1 MVLVS
6 LTSGA
11 HAVWQPPR
19 TPANEPCPAALVHL
33 IEYIRA
39 EANLTSAKM
48 VAAIERAGVRAV
60 DLEPWAD
67 FDHPAEDS
75 YGRKM
80 IYEDGTFEAMAMSW
94 VPGDV
99 SAIHDHG
106 TDMYHGCV
114 KVFGNFEHT
123 TYATDGVTLKM
134 LTAEALRAGD
144 SIAVEHGLIHQMAN
158 GDNGRYMS
166 LHVYARPRWVAER
179 GVTDDTRIFV
189 PRAHRINIVNGG
201 AFLAGPSR
209 EVRSSTPGLL
219 ADFATTVRDRMFT
232 TKRVQRAN
240 AAGAMIE
247 GESASALLAD
257 LFSARLSHAH
267 LLDELAQHVTATDHH
282 ADSTWWDALHATARR
297 WAAFDVETKAATN
310 QRADSFADYAQMYD
324 ELIGLPCLANFMARF
339 IADFFDKHVR
349 DPANTKLLSIG
360 CGTGLVEE
368 HMIKAHGVRRDNLL
382 GFDFSAAQVAEAQ
395 KRGLH
400 ARVGDCLEMRP
411 ELYGEHDVAFAGLN
425 VFHYLPAER
434 MGEAI
439 ERAASVLK
447 VGGYFFGDFITPD
460 HIRWYPNVMYGA
472 DKRIVSLRTPRL
484 VEEGGKM
491 YQQSS
496 IVNLDFRAERVVL
509 NDAGTH
515 KRHLPAMLRVRQ
527 MFERAFGD
535 DVALFDAVSLQP
547 IAREADTCASTR
559 YVVVARKTKECAPPS
574 ASSVAAS
581 A

>member
-1 MVLVS
+1 MNGVRFARALS
-6 LTSGA
+6 ASFADLA
-11 HAVWQPPR
+11 HAARGKALGPER
-19 TPANEPCPAALVHL
+19 TFATLV
-33 IEYIRA
+33 RDC
-39 EANLTSAKM
+39 
-48 VAAIERAGVRAV
+48 VRAV
-60 DLEPWAD
+60 E
-67 FDHPAEDS
+67 
-75 YGRKM
+75 R
-80 IYEDGTFEAMAMSW
+80 
-94 VPGDV
+94 
-99 SAIHDHG
+99 
-106 TDMYHGCV
+106 V
-114 KVFGNFEHT
+114 K
-123 TYATDGVTLKM
+123 
-134 LTAEALRAGD
+134 RAA
-144 SIAVEHGLIHQMAN
+144 AV
-158 GDNGRYMS
+158 
-166 LHVYARPRWVAER
+166 
-179 GVTDDTRIFV
+179 
-189 PRAHRINIVNGG
+189 G
-201 AFLAGPSR
+201 AP
-209 EVRSSTPGLL
+209 
-219 ADFATTVRDRMFT
+219 
-232 TKRVQRAN
+232 
-240 AAGAMIE
+240 IE
-247 GESASALLAD
+247 GEDERALLDA
-257 LFSARLSHAH
+257 LFRSRAWHAP
-267 LLDELAQHVTATDHH
+267 LLDELRANTSASDHH
-282 ADSTWWDALHATARR
+282 GDSKWWAALHAAACN
-297 WAAFDVETKAATN
+297 WAAFDAETKAATN
-310 QRADSFADYAQMYD
+310 QRADSFSEYAQMYD
-324 ELIGLPCLANFMARF
+324 ELIGLPCLENFMTRF